1 MILLIA
7 ILKQPRFLTFCL
19 AQLISRFGD
28 GLTTIVILY
37 IVGTTSDDPLL
48 IGFVLFCQYSPMFFF
63 GLIGGVAAD
72 HFKKHHIMIAADLFR
87 ALILIGMIFSINQP
101 VYVIMLVF
109 LSGIGSAFFYPARSS
124 YIPVVVGEKNITE
137 AMGVSQSIY
146 SVMQIAGPGIAG
158 LLLLFFSPT
167 ILLMIDILSYSL
179 SACLI
184 LLTAVLVKKKNKKEE
199 EISSSSSK
207 EKQWT
212 AIKLGLKVVFQSA
225 PLAFLIILLTQVM
238 FIAGIFNTTS
248 NSILLHEFQVTGFHF
263 GMIEAFSGIGAVIGS
278 ILGPYLLG
286 KLKPGY
292 ILITT
297 TIFMGLWMT
306 AIIPIE
312 FFETL
317 FGLFPVYLWMFGIGL
332 MNAFLNVPISSLFL
346 GLTPNA
352 YRGRAMSILQM
363 FSNFGVIL
371 GLIIAGIFSKYIGV
385 IWITAISGGVLL
397 AISLLSM
404 RMNGFAA
411 LLNVTKKNKDTSTA
425 TQLEV

>member
-1 MILLIA
+1 
-7 ILKQPRFLTFCL
+7 
-19 AQLISRFGD
+19 
-28 GLTTIVILY
+28 
-37 IVGTTSDDPLL
+37 
-48 IGFVLFCQYSPMFFF
+48 
-63 GLIGGVAAD
+63 
-72 HFKKHHIMIAADLFR
+72 
-87 ALILIGMIFSINQP
+87 
-101 VYVIMLVF
+101 
-109 LSGIGSAFFYPARSS
+109 
-124 YIPVVVGEKNITE
+124 
-137 AMGVSQSIY
+137 
-146 SVMQIAGPGIAG
+146 
-158 LLLLFFSPT
+158 
-167 ILLMIDILSYSL
+167 MIDILSYSL

-199 EISSSSSK
+199 EVSSSFK

-248 NSILLHEFQVTGFHF
+248 NSILLHEFKVTGFHF

-297 TIFMGLWMT
+297 TIFMGLWMM
-306 AIIPIE
+306 AILPIE

-317 FGLFPVYLWMFGIGL
+317 FGLPPVYLWMFGIGL

-363 FSNFGVIL
+363 FSNLGIIL

-404 RMNGFAA
+404 RMKGFYA
-411 LLNVTKKNKDTSTA
+411 LLTVTKENKDKPSDA
-425 TQLEV
+425 QLEV

>member
-1 MILLIA
+1 MIA

-37 IVGTTSDDPLL
+37 IVGTASDDPLL

-87 ALILIGMIFSINQP
+87 ALILIGMIFSINHP
-101 VYVIMLVF
+101 VYVIILVF

-167 ILLMIDILSYSL
+167 ILLVIDILSYSL

-199 EISSSSSK
+199 EVSSSFK

-248 NSILLHEFQVTGFHF
+248 NSILLHEFKVTGFHF

-297 TIFMGLWMT
+297 TIFMGLWMM
-306 AIIPIE
+306 AILPIE

-317 FGLFPVYLWMFGIGL
+317 FGLPPVYLWMFGIGL

-363 FSNFGVIL
+363 FSNLGIIL

-404 RMNGFAA
+404 RMKGFYA
-411 LLNVTKKNKDTSTA
+411 LLTVTKENKDKPSDA
-425 TQLEV
+425 QLEV

>member
-7 ILKQPRFLTFCL
+7 ILKQPQFLMFCM
-19 AQLISRFGD
+19 AQLFSRFGD

-37 IVGTTSDDPLL
+37 VIGTTSNDPLL

-72 HFKKHHIMIAADLFR
+72 RFKKHHIMIGADLFR
-87 ALILIGMIFSINQP
+87 SFILIGMIFSLHHP
-101 VYVIMLVF
+101 VYVIILVF

-167 ILLMIDILSYSL
+167 ALLIIDIFTYSL
-179 SACLI
+179 SACFI
-184 LLTAVLVKKKNKKEE
+184 LLTAVLVKKNIKDEE
-199 EISSSSSK
+199 SSLPTSK

-212 AIKLGLKVVFQSA
+212 AIKEGLKVVFQSA
-225 PLAFLIILLTQVM
+225 PLAFLILLLTQVM

-248 NSILLHEFQVTGFHF
+248 NSILLHEFQVSGFHF

-286 KLKPGY
+286 KFKPGY
-292 ILITT
+292 ILMTT
-297 TIFMGLWMT
+297 TIFMGIWMMV
-306 AIIPIE
+306 IIPVE
-312 FFETL
+312 FLETL
-317 FGLFPVYLWMFGIGL
+317 FGLPPVYLWVFGIGL

-363 FSNFGVIL
+363 FSNFGIIL
-371 GLIIAGIFSKYIGV
+371 GLIIAGMFSKYIGV
-385 IWITAISGGVLL
+385 IWITAISGLVLL
-397 AISLLSM
+397 AISLFSM
-404 RMNGFAA
+404 RMKGFSA
-411 LLNVTKKNKDTSTA
+411 LLTVTRKNKDKPSVA
-425 TQLEV
+425 QLEV

>member
-1 MILLIA
+1 MIA

-87 ALILIGMIFSINQP
+87 ALILIGMIFSINHP
-101 VYVIMLVF
+101 VYVIILVF

-167 ILLMIDILSYSL
+167 ILLVIDILSYSL

-199 EISSSSSK
+199 EVSSSFK

-248 NSILLHEFQVTGFHF
+248 NSILLHEFKVTGFHF

-297 TIFMGLWMT
+297 TIIMGLWMM
-306 AIIPIE
+306 AILPIE

-317 FGLFPVYLWMFGIGL
+317 FGLPPVYLWMFGIGL

-363 FSNFGVIL
+363 FSNLGIIL

-385 IWITAISGGVLL
+385 IWITAISGGVLI
-397 AISLLSM
+397 AISLFSM
-404 RMNGFAA
+404 RMKGFSA
-411 LLNVTKKNKDTSTA
+411 LLTVTRKNKDKPSVA
-425 TQLEV
+425 QLEV

>member
-1 MILLIA
+1 LIA

-87 ALILIGMIFSINQP
+87 ALILIGMIFSINHP
-101 VYVIMLVF
+101 VYVIILVF

-167 ILLMIDILSYSL
+167 ILLVIDILSYSL

-199 EISSSSSK
+199 EVSSSFK

-248 NSILLHEFQVTGFHF
+248 NSILLHEFKVTGFHF

-297 TIFMGLWMT
+297 TIIMGLWMM
-306 AIIPIE
+306 AILPIE

-317 FGLFPVYLWMFGIGL
+317 FGLPPVYLWMFGIGL

-363 FSNFGVIL
+363 FSNLGIIL

-385 IWITAISGGVLL
+385 IWITAISGGVLI
-397 AISLLSM
+397 AISLFSM
-404 RMNGFAA
+404 RMKGFSA
-411 LLNVTKKNKDTSTA
+411 LLTVTRKNKDKPSVA
-425 TQLEV
+425 QLEV